1 MKKELL
7 IVDAYNVIGQWPHL
21 NELKLENKLGQ
32 ARDELLR
39 ELSEYRKF
47 TNKEIIVVFDAMYV
61 PGLSKTDKKW
71 NMEIVWT
78 SKDETADSYIEELA
92 KLKQSL
98 LVQVVV
104 ATSDEAEQWTIFSA
118 GALRISSRELLV
130 DVRRVKKEIKYTTN
144 NYNNQNKTRNNP
156 FSEKQISELERLRDK
171 LL

>member
-7 IVDAYNVIGQWPHL
+7 IVDGYNVIGQWSHL
-21 NELKLENKLGQ
+21 NELKLENKLDQ

-39 ELSEYRKF
+39 ELSDYKKF
-47 TNKEIIVVFDAMYV
+47 TNKQIIVVFDAMYV
-61 PGLSKTDKKW
+61 PGVSKTSKKW
-71 NMEIVWT
+71 NMEVVWT
-78 SKDETADSYIEELA
+78 SKDETADSYIESLA

-118 GALRISSRELLV
+118 GALRISSRELLI
-130 DVRRVKKEIKYTTN
+130 DVKRVKKEINYTTK

-156 FSEKQISELERLRDK
+156 FDEKQISELEKLRDR

>member
-7 IVDAYNVIGQWPHL
+7 IVDGYNVIGQWPHL

-61 PGLSKTDKKW
+61 PGLAKKSKKW
-71 NMEIVWT
+71 NMEVIWT
-78 SKDETADSYIEELA
+78 SKDETADSYIESLA

-130 DVRRVKKEIKYTTN
+130 DVNRVKKEIKYTTT
-144 NYNNQNKTRNNP
+144 NYNNKNKTRNNP
-156 FSEKQISELERLRDK
+156 FNEKQISELEKLRDD